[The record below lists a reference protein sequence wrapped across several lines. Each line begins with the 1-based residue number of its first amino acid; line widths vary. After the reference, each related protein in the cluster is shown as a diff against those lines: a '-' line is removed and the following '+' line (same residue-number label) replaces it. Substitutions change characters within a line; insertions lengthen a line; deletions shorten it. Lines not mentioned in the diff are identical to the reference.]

1 MHTLTFLD
9 CRIVSSADA
18 SILALSSA
26 SLYGQGVFTTIAI
39 YSGKAFLWDKH
50 WRRLESNADKLKI
63 DLAEFS
69 ETITKAALTEIIKK
83 NNFTDG
89 RTRITFFD
97 ESPSAI
103 WPFETDRTTSLLIT
117 TGE

>member
-69 ETITKAALTEIIKK
+69 ETITKAALAEIMEK
-83 NNFTDG
+83 NDVSNG
-89 RTRITFFD
+89 RARITFFD
-97 ESPSAI
+97 ESPTKI
-103 WPFETDRTTSLLIT
+103 CLFEADRQPRLLI
-117 TGE
+117 